1 MNGFSENVENYH
13 LYLIYV
19 KLRPPLTLASPY
31 PYNLNKPESKLPENA
46 STQALGFLLNI
57 LGKNIFNIKMFFF
70 IPM

>member
-31 PYNLNKPESKLPENA
+31 PYNLNKPESKLPEDA
-46 STQALGFLLNI
+46 STQFTVFQSSGFRENDL
-57 LGKNIFNIKMFFF
+57 
-70 IPM
+70 

>member
-31 PYNLNKPESKLPENA
+31 PYNLNKPESKLPEDA
-46 STQALGFLLNI
+46 ITQFTVFQSSGFREND
-57 LGKNIFNIKMFFF
+57 
-70 IPM
+70 